1 MPIKCL
7 IIAGGAELTSI
18 SAVDGEVAVQAAVI
32 NYGVLAQR
40 AMTSCAP
47 LVLLIGV
54 AVLLAIVHADGKEST
69 LKSVLVLTRR

>member
-18 SAVDGEVAVQAAVI
+18 SAVDGEVQTAGI